1 MQTILEKS
9 CHSLP
14 LVNGGK
20 NWAEEKT
27 DSLSHFMMSDKR
39 RDEDLFI
46 SFRHGNNRK
55 CDFGSRAP
63 KNEENIFSLG

>member
-27 DSLSHFMMSDKR
+27 GSLSHFMMSDKR
-39 RDEDLFI
+39 SDEDLFI

-55 CDFGSRAP
+55 CDF
-63 KNEENIFSLG
+63 